1 MPQLLDRQYRVV
13 AIDGS
18 DFNQPFNPQSE
29 NVMQGKYGQIHV
41 NTLYD
46 VLNKLYLDMVFQSR
60 PKMNERE
67 AAITMLQL

>member
-41 NTLYD
+41 N
-46 VLNKLYLDMVFQSR
+46 VLNKLYLDIVFQPR

>member
-60 PKMNERE
+60 PQMNERE
-67 AAITMLQL
+67 AASTLLQL

>member
-1 MPQLLDRQYRVV
+1 M

-29 NVMQGKYGQIHV
+29 NGMQGKYGQIHV

-46 VLNKLYLDMVFQSR
+46 VLNKLYLDMFF
-60 PKMNERE
+60 
-67 AAITMLQL
+67 